1 MLIEQQ
7 RLTVAE
13 IADGRNLNETN
24 IIILKQRMNE
34 FGEHGVVKRADTTFP
49 QPTLTKLM
57 TLNWTKL
64 FSNLKGESAVPDAK
78 KIPSLPGI
86 RC

>member
-1 MLIEQQ
+1 MLNEQQ

-13 IADGRNLNETN
+13 ITDGRNLNETN
-24 IIILKQRMNE
+24 IIMFKQRMNK
-34 FGEHGVVKRADTTFP
+34 FGEHGGVKGADTTFP

-64 FSNLKGESAVPDAK
+64 FFYLQGESAVPDAK
-78 KIPSLPGI
+78 KIPSLQGV